1 MRTGFLVLLTLGM
14 VAAACSDD
22 TAPTTIAEKPP
33 DGGPSLTTATVPT
46 GPKPVIVDY
55 SPTVSDVGGFL
66 FLLAHP
72 GVDVIAVSL
81 PATGEAG
88 CELGLHVTLGVL
100 TMMERDD
107 VPVACGPDSPS
118 DAESWPQAF
127 LAAQSNLKF
136 GLPKPQAEGQ
146 DRTGSALIVDAVQ
159 SSDRPVTIWAVA
171 PMTNVAQALLSDP
184 SIASNMEEIVIMG
197 GAVDVAGNVF
207 DSPAEWNLYI
217 DSAASSVVLSS
228 GVPVTLVALDATN
241 DVPVPGWF
249 AAALER
255 AEPSK
260 EIGYLSLLVDLF
272 DTPATGFYYMWDE
285 LAAAVVADAV
295 DITTEEVNLNVVV
308 GGSAGGQTIRA
319 DDGAPVDLVTA
330 VVSPDDFYTDF
341 ISVLAGS
348 TFEKEKATAEEKS
361 YLLAVADSLTE
372 FGQALS
378 AAFGPGSP
386 LDAEEYNGEAI
397 ANALI
402 PIFDAMAVMS
412 TIVETLD
419 PPTSLASLHIAYLAE
434 INSDL
439 ALRGQVLDGMRSA
452 ATFEEGFSSFDGFS
466 DGAACEDMANEAFFL
481 GVDVEFSCNP

>member
-1 MRTGFLVLLTLGM
+1 
-14 VAAACSDD
+14 
-22 TAPTTIAEKPP
+22 
-33 DGGPSLTTATVPT
+33 
-46 GPKPVIVDY
+46 
-55 SPTVSDVGGFL
+55 
-66 FLLAHP
+66 
-72 GVDVIAVSL
+72 
-81 PATGEAG
+81 
-88 CELGLHVTLGVL
+88 
-100 TMMERDD
+100 
-107 VPVACGPDSPS
+107 
-118 DAESWPQAF
+118 
-127 LAAQSNLKF
+127 
-136 GLPKPQAEGQ
+136 
-146 DRTGSALIVDAVQ
+146 
-159 SSDRPVTIWAVA
+159 
-171 PMTNVAQALLSDP
+171 
-184 SIASNMEEIVIMG
+184 
-197 GAVDVAGNVF
+197 
-207 DSPAEWNLYI
+207 
-217 DSAASSVVLSS
+217 
-228 GVPVTLVALDATN
+228 
-241 DVPVPGWF
+241 
-249 AAALER
+249 
-255 AEPSK
+255 
-260 EIGYLSLLVDLF
+260 
-272 DTPATGFYYMWDE
+272 
-285 LAAAVVADAV
+285 
-295 DITTEEVNLNVVV
+295 
-308 GGSAGGQTIRA
+308 
-319 DDGAPVDLVTA
+319 LVTA

-419 PPTSLASLHIAYLAE
+419 PPTSLASLHIAYLEE